1 MAPLLLFFEFL
12 NLLIDRVVGE
22 LSEEHFFL
30 LVNELVH
37 VLSALLFGELN
48 SAPSDVHGFVD
59 MVLLL

>member
-1 MAPLLLFFEFL
+1 MAPLLLLFELL

-22 LSEEHFFL
+22 LGEEHFFL

-37 VLSALLFGELN
+37 VLSALFFWELY
-48 SAPSDVHGFVD
+48 SAPGNVHGFVD

>member
-30 LVNELVH
+30 LVNELIH
-37 VLSALLFGELN
+37 VLSTLLFGELD